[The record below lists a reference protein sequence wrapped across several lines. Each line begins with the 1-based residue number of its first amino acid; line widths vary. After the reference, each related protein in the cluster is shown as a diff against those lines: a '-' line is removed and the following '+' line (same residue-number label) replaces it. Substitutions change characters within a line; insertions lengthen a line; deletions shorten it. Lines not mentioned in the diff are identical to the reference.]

1 MNKTIT
7 FLLIFFFST
16 NCSLDNATGFWSKT
30 EKLKATAIANRSDLT
45 PLPSSFK
52 KNSEIFNL
60 QSLPEAMNASFN
72 LFIEALTHQNGTIRN
87 ATLNA
92 SLANREITLSQFR
105 GKHVLVNF
113 WATWCGPCKI
123 EMPSL
128 EALYERFKDKNYA
141 LLAIS
146 NDMFGANIV
155 KPFVKA
161 HNINFPVLL
170 DQRLKVS
177 NAFGVVSLPTTF
189 MIDPQGKIIGALF
202 GAEDWATPSNILY
215 FENLLK

>member
-1 MNKTIT
+1 MNILIQNKFLKLFTI
-7 FLLIFFFST
+7 LAFST
-16 NCSLDNATGFWSKT
+16 IFTLSAAAQVKEGDNAPNFT
-30 EKLKATAIANRSDLT
+30 LKNLDG
-45 PLPSSFK
+45 K
-52 KNSEIFNL
+52 EI
-60 QSLPEAMNASFN
+60 S
-72 LFIEALTHQNGTIRN
+72 
-87 ATLNA
+87 
-92 SLANREITLSQFR
+92 LSQFR

-128 EALYERFKDKNYA
+128 EALYEKFKDKNFA

-146 NDMFGANIV
+146 NDMFGSNIV

-161 HNINFPVLL
+161 HKINFPVLL

-177 NAFGVVSLPTTF
+177 NAFGVVRLPTTF

-202 GAEDWATPSNILY
+202 GAEDWVTPSNILY
-215 FENLLK
+215 FENLLQ

>member
-1 MNKTIT
+1 MNI
-7 FLLIFFFST
+7 LIQKKILKLFAIVAFPILFSV
-16 NCSLDNATGFWSKT
+16 S
-30 EKLKATAIANRSDLT
+30 ATAQVKEGENAPNFTL
-45 PLPSSFK
+45 
-52 KNSEIFNL
+52 KNLDGKEI
-60 QSLPEAMNASFN
+60 SLN
-72 LFIEALTHQNGTIRN
+72 
-87 ATLNA
+87 
-92 SLANREITLSQFR
+92 QFR

-128 EALYERFKDKNYA
+128 EALYERFKDKNFA

-202 GAEDWATPSNILY
+202 GAEDWVTPSNILY

>member
-1 MNKTIT
+1 MNILIQHKFLKLFTILAILT
-7 FLLIFFFST
+7 IFTVS
-16 NCSLDNATGFWSKT
+16 
-30 EKLKATAIANRSDLT
+30 ATAQVKEGENAPNFTL
-45 PLPSSFK
+45 
-52 KNSEIFNL
+52 KNLDGKEI
-60 QSLPEAMNASFN
+60 S
-72 LFIEALTHQNGTIRN
+72 
-87 ATLNA
+87 
-92 SLANREITLSQFR
+92 LSQFR

-128 EALYERFKDKNYA
+128 EALYERFKDRNFV

>member
-1 MNKTIT
+1 MNILIQNKFLKI
-7 FLLIFFFST
+7 FNILALLILFSV
-16 NCSLDNATGFWSKT
+16 S
-30 EKLKATAIANRSDLT
+30 ATAQVKEGENAPNFTL
-45 PLPSSFK
+45 
-52 KNSEIFNL
+52 KNLDGKEI
-60 QSLPEAMNASFN
+60 SLN
-72 LFIEALTHQNGTIRN
+72 
-87 ATLNA
+87 
-92 SLANREITLSQFR
+92 QFR
-105 GKHVLVNF
+105 GKHVLINF

-128 EALYERFKDKNYA
+128 EALYERFKDRNFV